1 MDVNYEDLS
10 HDEELILRLKQFHEA
25 TLKFEEKFD
34 LINDPDIY
42 DKLSNSDKI
51 KYNLLMSYSLN
62 SMFWMYLRT
71 KGIDPSKHQIKNE
84 NDRLKR
90 SMIRAKQI
98 EDKKTL
104 MPRVNKNVARR
115 IIRNSLWEPKVKDKD
130 NNTIIQTNEENS
142 SNL

>member
-1 MDVNYEDLS
+1 MDVDYEDLS
-10 HDEELILRLKQFHEA
+10 HDEELIWRLKQFHEA
-25 TLKFEEKFD
+25 TLKFEEKLD

-71 KGIDPSKHQIKNE
+71 KGIDPSKHRIKNE

-90 SMIRAKQI
+90 SMLRAKQI

-104 MPRVNKNVARR
+104 MPRINKNAAQRF
-115 IIRNSLWEPKVKDKD
+115 IRNSLWESKVNDKD
-130 NNTIIQTNEENS
+130 NNTSIQTNVGNS

>member
-1 MDVNYEDLS
+1 MDVDYEDLS
-10 HDEELILRLKQFHEA
+10 HDEELIWRLKQFHEA
-25 TLKFEEKFD
+25 TLKFEEKLD

-90 SMIRAKQI
+90 SMLRAKQI

-104 MPRVNKNVARR
+104 MPRINKNAAQRF
-115 IIRNSLWEPKVKDKD
+115 IRNSLWESKVNDKD
-130 NNTIIQTNEENS
+130 NNTLIQTTVGNS